1 MMNRKI
7 FNVLDNAEDEIIE
20 ILSSFTDD
28 DDEVKKRI
36 LDMSERKFKEMTS
49 AEQAEKL
56 NRNNEKEIQVT
67 INSRHHLTRILSAAA
82 VIAIIAGVGTSV
94 HRHMENLK
102 YPDLPAAVS
111 PETTELPAVTEAA
124 ETTEISEQSDIPP
137 VNTLKTYFHGYF
149 DVYFLMAYIGTD
161 DVTELMGESEKV
173 SILQYVKDKD
183 ESDQDSENEYIDLD
197 GKLYEYKD
205 YYLIGDPELQDYE
218 KFIDYMAKFFTDPF
232 HVYLD
237 KTTIG
242 TDIGDAEIIPE
253 NDNNIDKT
261 VIGIGGK
268 TYVRK
273 SNESWPFAYCNM
285 NEPVFENYCRG
296 KNGDLYGEKMY
307 LYQDRETGNNMLRSY
322 VLHLVMNNKDPKTFK
337 FSDYKIESA
346 VFGESKFHDDADL
359 SAIKFEDYSY
369 IKNFMRE
376 TETKEVFD
384 NAKRIEAENSEKSD
398 LPLVPEI
405 NREFTEVQAKDK
417 LEEYNYTT
425 QTKLVY
431 DDTIPEGYII
441 KTDPP
446 AGTPYEEGNTVLIY
460 VSRGK
465 MSKQLLFPDVNG
477 KPVDE
482 VKKMLEDLGVTTVMF
497 SDTYSEEYPE
507 GIVIG
512 SNYSANDIVESE
524 YDRIILYVSS
534 KNSVQDQAADS

>member
-20 ILSSFTDD
+20 KLSSFTDD

-49 AEQAEKL
+49 AEQTEKL
-56 NRNNEKEIQVT
+56 NRNNEKEIQVK

-94 HRHMENLK
+94 HRHIENLK
-102 YPDLPAAVS
+102 YPESPAAVS

-124 ETTEISEQSDIPP
+124 ENTEQSD
-137 VNTLKTYFHGYF
+137 VSSVTGLNTFFHPYF
-149 DVYFLMAYIGTD
+149 DIYYLMAYIGSD
-161 DVTELMGESEKV
+161 DAVEIMPETEKV

-183 ESDQDSENEYIDLD
+183 DSDQNNENEYIDLD

-307 LYQDRETGNNMLRSY
+307 LYQDRETGNNILRSY
-322 VLHLVMNNKDPKTFK
+322 VLHLVMNNKDYKTFK

-376 TETKEVFD
+376 TEVKEVFD

-405 NREFTEVQAKDK
+405 NSDFTEAQAKDK

-431 DDTIPEGYII
+431 DDT
-441 KTDPP
+441 
-446 AGTPYEEGNTVLIY
+446 
-460 VSRGK
+460 
-465 MSKQLLFPDVNG
+465 
-477 KPVDE
+477 
-482 VKKMLEDLGVTTVMF
+482 
-497 SDTYSEEYPE
+497 
-507 GIVIG
+507 
-512 SNYSANDIVESE
+512 
-524 YDRIILYVSS
+524 
-534 KNSVQDQAADS
+534 

>member
-36 LDMSERKFKEMTS
+36 LDMSERKFKGMTS

-56 NRNNEKEIQVT
+56 NRNNEKEIQVK

-102 YPDLPAAVS
+102 YPESPAAVS
-111 PETTELPAVTEAA
+111 PETTELPAVTE
-124 ETTEISEQSDIPP
+124 TTEITEQSDTPL
-137 VNTLKTYFHGYF
+137 VNPLSSYFNGYF
-149 DVYFLMAYIGTD
+149 DVYFLIAYIGTD
-161 DVTELMGESEKV
+161 DVMELLSESEKV

-205 YYLIGDPELQDYE
+205 YYHLGDPKLENYEQFRDYVAE
-218 KFIDYMAKFFTDPF
+218 YFEDPF

-242 TDIGDAEIIPE
+242 TDIGDAEYIPK
-253 NDNNIDKT
+253 NNIDKT

-273 SNESWPFAYCNM
+273 SNESWPFAYCDM
-285 NEPVFENYCRG
+285 NEPVFENFCWG
-296 KNGDLYGEKMY
+296 KNGDVYGEKMY
-307 LYQDRETGNNMLRSY
+307 LFKDPKTGYNMLRSY
-322 VLHLVMNNKDPKTFK
+322 VLHFVMNNKDPKTFK

-346 VFGESKFHDDADL
+346 VFGESKFQDDADL

-369 IKNFMRE
+369 IKNYMRE
-376 TETKEVFD
+376 AEAEEVFD
-384 NAKRIEAENSEKSD
+384 NAKRIEAENSEKTD

-405 NREFTEVQAKDK
+405 NSDFTEAQAKDK

-431 DDTIPEGYII
+431 DDTIPEGYVI

-446 AGTPYEEGNTVLIY
+446 ANTPYEEGNMVLIY
-460 VSRGK
+460 ASRGK
-465 MSKQLLFPDVNG
+465 MSQHLLFPDVNG

-482 VKKMLEDLGVTTVMF
+482 VKKMLEDLGVTTVMI

-512 SNYSANDIVESE
+512 SNFSANTIIELDI
-524 YDRIILYVSS
+524 DRIILYVSS
-534 KNSVQDQAADS
+534 SNPDLKTQENP

>member
-7 FNVLDNAEDEIIE
+7 FNVLDNAEDETIE
-20 ILSSFTDD
+20 KLSSFTDD

-49 AEQAEKL
+49 AEQTEKL
-56 NRNNEKEIQVT
+56 NRNNEKEIQVK

-94 HRHMENLK
+94 HRHIENLK
-102 YPDLPAAVS
+102 YPESPAAVS

-124 ETTEISEQSDIPP
+124 ENTEQSD
-137 VNTLKTYFHGYF
+137 VSSVTGLNTFFHPYF
-149 DVYFLMAYIGTD
+149 DIYYLMAYIGSD
-161 DVTELMGESEKV
+161 DAVEIMPETEKV

-183 ESDQDSENEYIDLD
+183 DSDQNNENEYIDLD

-307 LYQDRETGNNMLRSY
+307 LYQDRETGNNILRSY
-322 VLHLVMNNKDPKTFK
+322 VLHLVMNNKDYKTFK

-376 TETKEVFD
+376 TEVKEVFD

-405 NREFTEVQAKDK
+405 NSDFTEAQAKDK

-431 DDTIPEGYII
+431 DDTIPEGYVI

-446 AGTPYEEGNTVLIY
+446 ANTPYEEGNTVLIY
-460 VSRGK
+460 TSRGK
-465 MSKQLLFPDVNG
+465 MSKHLLFPDVNG

-512 SNYSANDIVESE
+512 SNFSANDIIESE

-534 KNSVQDQAADS
+534 KNFVQDQAADS

>member
-1 MMNRKI
+1 MCLLWCDQLVVRWTDYPLLLQTGQWSL
-7 FNVLDNAEDEIIE
+7 F
-20 ILSSFTDD
+20 LS
-28 DDEVKKRI
+28 
-36 LDMSERKFKEMTS
+36 
-49 AEQAEKL
+49 
-56 NRNNEKEIQVT
+56 
-67 INSRHHLTRILSAAA
+67 
-82 VIAIIAGVGTSV
+82 
-94 HRHMENLK
+94 
-102 YPDLPAAVS
+102 
-111 PETTELPAVTEAA
+111 ELPAVTEAA
-124 ETTEISEQSDIPP
+124 ENTEQSD
-137 VNTLKTYFHGYF
+137 VSSVTDLNTFFHSYF
-149 DVYFLMAYIGTD
+149 DIYYLMAYIGSD
-161 DVTELMGESEKV
+161 DAMEIMPETEKV

-183 ESDQDSENEYIDLD
+183 DSDQNNENEYIDLD

-218 KFIDYMAKFFTDPF
+218 KFIDYMANFFTDPF
-232 HVYLD
+232 HVNLD

-273 SNESWPFAYCNM
+273 SNESWPFAYCDM

-322 VLHLVMNNKDPKTFK
+322 VLHLVMNNKDYKTFK

-376 TETKEVFD
+376 TEVKEVFD
-384 NAKRIEAENSEKSD
+384 NAKRIEAENSEKTD

-405 NREFTEVQAKDK
+405 NHDFTEAQAKDK

-431 DDTIPEGYII
+431 DDTIPEGYVI

-446 AGTPYEEGNTVLIY
+446 ANTPYEEGNTVLIY
-460 VSRGK
+460 ASRGK
-465 MSKQLLFPDVNG
+465 MFQKVKFPDVNG

-482 VKKMLEDLGVTTVMF
+482 AKKILEDLGVTTVMF

-512 SNYSANDIVESE
+512 SNFSANDIIESE

-534 KNSVQDQAADS
+534 SNPDLKTQENP

>member
-20 ILSSFTDD
+20 KLSSFTDD

-56 NRNNEKEIQVT
+56 NRNNEKEIQVK

-82 VIAIIAGVGTSV
+82 VIAIIAGVATSV

-102 YPDLPAAVS
+102 YPESPAAVS
-111 PETTELPAVTEAA
+111 PEITEQPAVTE
-124 ETTEISEQSDIPP
+124 TTEITEQSDTPL
-137 VNTLKTYFHGYF
+137 VNPLSSYFNGYF
-149 DVYFLMAYIGTD
+149 DVYFLIAYIGTD
-161 DVTELMGESEKV
+161 DVMELLSESEKV

-205 YYLIGDPELQDYE
+205 YYHLGDPKLENYEQFRDYVAE
-218 KFIDYMAKFFTDPF
+218 YFEDPF

-242 TDIGDAEIIPE
+242 TDIGDAEYIPK
-253 NDNNIDKT
+253 NNIDKT

-273 SNESWPFAYCNM
+273 SNESWPFAYCDM
-285 NEPVFENYCRG
+285 NEPVFENFCWG
-296 KNGDLYGEKMY
+296 KNGDVYGEKMY
-307 LYQDRETGNNMLRSY
+307 LFKDPKTGYNMLRSY
-322 VLHLVMNNKDPKTFK
+322 VLHFVMNNKDPKTFK

-346 VFGESKFHDDADL
+346 VFGESKFHDDTDL

-369 IKNFMRE
+369 IKNYMRE
-376 TETKEVFD
+376 AEAEEVFD
-384 NAKRIEAENSEKSD
+384 NAKRIEAENSEKTD

-405 NREFTEVQAKDK
+405 NHDFTEVQAKDK

-431 DDTIPEGYII
+431 DDTIPEGYVI

-446 AGTPYEEGNTVLIY
+446 ANTPYEEGNTVLIY
-460 VSRGK
+460 ISRGK
-465 MSKQLLFPDVNG
+465 MSKHLLFPDVNG

-512 SNYSANDIVESE
+512 SNFSANTIIELDI
-524 YDRIILYVSS
+524 DRIILYVSS